1 MMASPP
7 TPVIVRQPSMQRWT
21 KPGLHTY
28 NGRRRFHA
36 LRERI
41 SRLSILQLCLLA
53 LGLAGIGY
61 YAFTLVD
68 EYVYQS
74 FQNWA
79 FDQGIAGRAN
89 VTFTDYLSER
99 TLFGFLI
106 RGSQREATQVQ
117 AKAEI

>member
-1 MMASPP
+1 MAPP
-7 TPVIVRQPSMQRWT
+7 QNPVIVRQSSMQRWT
-21 KPGLHTY
+21 KPGLHAY
-28 NGRRRFHA
+28 NGRRRFNA

-41 SRLSILQLCLLA
+41 SKLSILQLCLVA
-53 LGLAGIGY
+53 LGLAGVGY
-61 YAFTLVD
+61 YTYTCID

-106 RGSQREATQVQ
+106 HGSHRDVTP
-117 AKAEI
+117 I